1 MCSTWAIICVLA
13 VFLFLLAFLY
23 IYHLYLTHYRKTVH
37 YSWWHLLLWFSTS
50 KTKSAIS
57 LPFCDVNGKN
67 FRNLSIGPLS
77 RTQRIITVNWSM
89 WFTSGVK
96 STDIENIFS
105 VLQFFYYKTKNLF
118 SHQMYKF
125 SVNDFR

>member
-1 MCSTWAIICVLA
+1 
-13 VFLFLLAFLY
+13 
-23 IYHLYLTHYRKTVH
+23 
-37 YSWWHLLLWFSTS
+37 
-50 KTKSAIS
+50 
-57 LPFCDVNGKN
+57 
-67 FRNLSIGPLS
+67 
-77 RTQRIITVNWSM
+77 M

-105 VLQFFYYKTKNLF
+105 VLQFFYYKTKILF